1 MINDEQ
7 LDAMREAE
15 DEINDFE
22 DDFPED
28 VIIGYYCIACGH
40 TQANNSWGGEC
51 NVCSCNSLDP
61 IYE

>member
-1 MINDEQ
+1 
-7 LDAMREAE
+7 MREAE